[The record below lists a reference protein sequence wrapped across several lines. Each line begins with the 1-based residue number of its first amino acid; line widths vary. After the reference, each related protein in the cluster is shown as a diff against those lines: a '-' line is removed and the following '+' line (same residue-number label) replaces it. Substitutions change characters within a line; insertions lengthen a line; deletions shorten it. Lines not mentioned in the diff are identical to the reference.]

1 MREKFQVVFNP
12 DGLVEMML
20 LDGEIRTLTF
30 DSTDSPF
37 TVSAMNDPEVKDALH
52 DWMRDTNAEG
62 WVGWRELGATLAS
75 MGVDIEAVV
84 ARNPTHEGHAA
95 TP

>member
-1 MREKFQVVFNP
+1 MSERFQVVFNP

-37 TVSAMNDPEVKDALH
+37 TVDAMNDPEVRSALYQ
-52 DWMRDTNAEG
+52 WMRDTNAEG
-62 WVGWRELGATLAS
+62 WVGWQELGATLAG
-75 MGVDIEAVV
+75 MGVDIKRVV
-84 ARNPTHEGHAA
+84 ARHPA
-95 TP
+95 